1 MPDAVASPAEP
12 SGATTTFSAGGGDAA
27 HADINAE
34 ATKKPT
40 ARRRKGEKEEDLVF
54 LFILLVSHYFVID
67 AEFIA
72 DKIYCGHCNLAAGF
86 AGAACVCPNV

>member
-1 MPDAVASPAEP
+1 MPDAVASPVEP

-34 ATKKPT
+34 ATKIPT
-40 ARRRKGEKEEDLVF
+40 ARRRKGEKEEDLA
-54 LFILLVSHYFVID
+54 LIFILLIRYNFVID
-67 AEFIA
+67 TELIA
-72 DKIYCGHCNLAAGF
+72 DGFYCGHCNLATGF